1 MHGSTTDIRHMMQEV
16 WVCSGRMTMMQ
27 EVGVCSGG
35 MTRGLGRGNEMQRQ
49 GVGVGEG
56 NKRVASAGGWMVGWS
71 VTLVMDG

>member
-1 MHGSTTDIRHMMQEV
+1 
-16 WVCSGRMTMMQ
+16 MMQ

-56 NKRVASAGGWMVGWS
+56 NKRAASAGRWMVGWS